1 MTSPEIFES
10 VTNGGASDFAAVV
23 QILNQHGQWCL
34 VEGLAVNC
42 YVEPVYTI
50 DADMVVVSTSLPRIQ
65 NELSAAGFS
74 VTDHEHSVNAQ
85 MKGSELR
92 IQFTTD
98 PRYQDF
104 LADTETKTVL
114 RHEIPVASL
123 ANVVRGKVWA
133 WSDPKRRLSKR
144 KKDELDLIRI
154 AERYPELRQLMPSE
168 ITAQL
173 DKN

>member
-1 MTSPEIFES
+1 MTSTEIFES

-23 QILNQHGQWCL
+23 QILNRDGQWCL
-34 VEGLAVNC
+34 VGGLAVNC
-42 YVEPVYTI
+42 FVEPVYTI
-50 DADMVVVSTSLPRIQ
+50 DADVVVVSTSLPKIQ

-74 VTDHEHSVNAQ
+74 VTEHEHSVNAQ

-92 IQFTTD
+92 IQFATD

-114 RHEIPVASL
+114 DCEVPVAAL
-123 ANVVRGKVWA
+123 ANVVRGRVWA
-133 WSDPKRRLSKR
+133 WSDPKLRLSKR

-154 AERYPELRQLMPSE
+154 AERYPELQPLMPSE
-168 ITAQL
+168 IVNQL
-173 DKN
+173 TDK